1 MHPKAIAR
9 FALPA
14 AANEWRLVAGRE
26 VLLQRMLVGY
36 RHLESLLSGR
46 MAGQGNAD
54 LAEPRHAGIDV
65 MPVEDTRT
73 VPLRAPARSGPG

>member
-14 AANEWRLVAGRE
+14 AADAWRLVAGRE

-36 RHLESLLSGR
+36 RHLELLLSGR
-46 MAGQGNAD
+46 MAGHGEAD
-54 LAEPRHAGIDV
+54 PAERRHAGIDV
-65 MPVEDTRT
+65 KRVEDTRIA
-73 VPLRAPARSGPG
+73 PLRAPARSGSG